1 MDCSLP
7 GSSVRGIFQA
17 IVLEWIAISFS
28 KGSSPP
34 RARTQVSRIVGSTFN
49 ILTLKEKRNRKS
61 RGYITK
67 LGFDQHPDS
76 NNAGKFCVTAHLES
90 QLGKGPRQPICSV
103 DETSENAVW
112 CWFIIPGCKLISSSI
127 CEQITALVSC

>member
-1 MDCSLP
+1 MTQQP
-7 GSSVRGIFQA
+7 HYWGIHTEETIMQNNTCTLMFTAAQFT
-17 IVLEWIAISFS
+17 IAYL
-28 KGSSPP
+28 
-34 RARTQVSRIVGSTFN
+34 TFN

-76 NNAGKFCVTAHLES
+76 NNAGKSYVTAHLES
-90 QLGKGPRQPICSV
+90 QLGKGPRQRICSV
-103 DETSENAVW
+103 DETSENAVLF
-112 CWFIIPGCKLISSSI
+112 WFIIPGCKLISSSI